1 MDGKWIAK
9 SRIPDYFDYR
19 LGSVSYLGEN
29 KIMKFGFIIHPR
41 SLRELRTLLPPYGIP
56 FLPFG
61 TSGTLK
67 ELCLKK
73 GLVKD
78 LFEIKNV
85 VSANGTSCSGKVLC
99 VHLAPEQFLENQG
112 AAFELL
118 KRASNKLK
126 DWGAE
131 VIGLGGLT
139 GVVGSR
145 GKELNEQIS
154 IPVTS
159 GNCFTVHST
168 VKVFDRI
175 VKEAGVDLRG
185 MKVTIVGFPGS
196 ISLAVSQILAKK
208 GVNLVLVSKR
218 ETSFLKQFV
227 SLIKDTTDAEVE
239 FTNNLG
245 VGLKMSKVILTA
257 TSTGSIIDPDILD
270 KGTVVID
277 IAQPRDV
284 IEKKKRED
292 VLIVD
297 GGIVTLPRNGRK
309 KYNMFD
315 WHGNDIPGCLGETIL
330 LALEN
335 RREPFSI
342 GRKLPIEKI
351 EEIGALGEK
360 HGIVADNL
368 ISFKKPISNENFHKF
383 IEIFKNN

>member
-1 MDGKWIAK
+1 MD
-9 SRIPDYFDYR
+9 
-19 LGSVSYLGEN
+19 
-29 KIMKFGFIIHPR
+29 FGFIMHPR
-41 SLRELRTLLPPYGIP
+41 SLSELRIMLPPYGIP
-56 FLPFG
+56 FLPLG
-61 TSGTLK
+61 TPDTLK

-78 LFEIKNV
+78 LFELKNV
-85 VSANGTSCSGKVLC
+85 VSENGTRCAGKVLC
-99 VHLAPEQFLENQG
+99 VYLAPEQFLENQG
-112 AAFELL
+112 AALELL
-118 KRASNKLK
+118 KVASDRLK

-168 VKVFDRI
+168 IKVFERI
-175 VKEAGVDLRG
+175 VNETGFDLSDL
-185 MKVTIVGFPGS
+185 KVTIVGFPGS

-227 SLIKDTTDAEVE
+227 SLIKDTTDVDVE
-239 FTNNLG
+239 FTNSLSD
-245 VGLKMSKVILTA
+245 GLKMSKIIFTA
-257 TSTGSIIDPDILD
+257 TSTGSIIDPDLLN

-284 IEKKKRED
+284 IEKKKKRED

-297 GGIVTLPRNGRK
+297 GGIVTLPSNGRK
-309 KYNMFD
+309 KYKMFD
-315 WHGNDIPGCLGETIL
+315 WNGNDIPGCLGETIL

-335 RREPFSI
+335 RSEPFSI

-351 EEIGALGEK
+351 EEIGVLGKK

-368 ISFKKPISNENFHKF
+368 ISFKKPISNESFQKF
-383 IEIFKNN
+383 VEIFKSN